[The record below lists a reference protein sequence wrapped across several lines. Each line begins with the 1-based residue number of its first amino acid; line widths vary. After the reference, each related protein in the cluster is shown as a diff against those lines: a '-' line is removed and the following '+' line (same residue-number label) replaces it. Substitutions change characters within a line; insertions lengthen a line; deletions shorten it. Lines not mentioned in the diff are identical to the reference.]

1 MIPLAPMA
9 LGGEPLSDASIEAF
23 WEGTCVVA
31 AHQHLLTSGE
41 SGYVDGSGQLV
52 AGFAD
57 DEARIRWFYKT
68 GADLINTRSAQ
79 RTQT

>member
-1 MIPLAPMA
+1 
-9 LGGEPLSDASIEAF
+9 
-23 WEGTCVVA
+23 
-31 AHQHLLTSGE
+31 LLTSGE